1 MSNFFS
7 LVKVQLLGLFGIN
20 KKLNGKGKSGK
31 GAITGVLSVLLIA
44 ACIVYL
50 GYMYSEEYAVFLS
63 AGGEIYKLVPLMIS
77 IASIIS
83 FVFSF
88 YASGTVLYGYKDYQL
103 LSAMPVKNR
112 EIVLSKLAYMYV
124 SDLVFNLLI
133 IVPSLFVYGSH
144 GGEITAGFVFA
155 TLALVL
161 FSPLL
166 MISFSVAIGA
176 LTAYISSFFRKKY
189 IAQIIILGSVMIA
202 LFAFSFFSGYNA
214 AEGGNMFSSA
224 ITKLYFVY
232 AIAEAGM
239 KNGLY
244 VLLFAVINAGAFAA
258 VTVAVCYTYKKMN
271 TLVVSKRTLK
281 NFRLKDSEAK
291 GQFSALLS
299 REAKR
304 LFTCPIYVINSFVGV
319 VMSVVFG
326 VLYMILMIIFSRNGL
341 DLSVTE
347 NFTIFVPAVFSFVF
361 FMAPAT
367 ACSVSLEGKTFWI
380 IRTMPVDMKSVF
392 NAKLLLSYIIYSITA
407 VVSSLIVT
415 LSLGYSAVTVLLVT
429 FNALTAAL
437 FSSNLGL
444 LFNLL
449 LPKLEWENE
458 SEVVKRSAATFLT
471 VLAAFVFA
479 GLFAFVGAEVIN
491 TSFPI
496 SIYLLFTGLFQLVCA
511 FVVYIVVMEKGEKM
525 LLRKL

>member
-44 ACIVYL
+44 ACIVYV

-144 GGEITAGFVFA
+144 GGEITAGFIFT

-202 LFAFSFFSGYNA
+202 LFAFSLFSGYNA
-214 AEGGNMFSSA
+214 AEGGNMFSA

-258 VTVAVCYTYKKMN
+258 VTVAVCFTYKKIN
-271 TLVVSKRTLK
+271 TLVTSKRTLK
-281 NFRLKDSEAK
+281 NFRLKESSGK
-291 GQFSALLS
+291 SLFSALLT

-304 LFTCPIYVINSFVGV
+304 LFTCPIYVINSVIGV
-319 VMSVVFG
+319 AISILFSVFYVVVISTLSG
-326 VLYMILMIIFSRNGL
+326 NGL
-341 DLSVTE
+341 EPYMTE
-347 NFTIFVPAVFSFVF
+347 PFMIFVPAVFAFLF
-361 FMAPAT
+361 FLAPAT

-415 LSLGYSAVTVLLVT
+415 LPIGYSAVTVLLVT

-449 LPKLEWENE
+449 LPKFEWKNENE
-458 SEVVKRSAATFLT
+458 VIKRSAPTFLT
-471 VLAAFVFA
+471 LLAAFVFA
-479 GLFAFVGAEVIN
+479 GLFAFVGAEVIK

-511 FVVYIVVMEKGEKM
+511 FVVYIVVMENGEKM

>member
-44 ACIVYL
+44 ACIVYV

-144 GGEITAGFVFA
+144 GGEITAGFIFT

-202 LFAFSFFSGYNA
+202 LFAFSFFSGYNS
-214 AEGGNMFSSA
+214 AEGGNMFSA

-258 VTVAVCYTYKKMN
+258 VTVAVCFTYKRMN
-271 TLVVSKRTLK
+271 TLVTSKRTLK
-281 NFRLKDSEAK
+281 NFRLKEYAGKSR
-291 GQFSALLS
+291 FSALLT

-304 LFTCPIYVINSFVGV
+304 LFTCPLYVINSVIGV
-319 VMSVVFG
+319 ALNVLFAVFYVVVISLLSG
-326 VLYMILMIIFSRNGL
+326 NGLEPYMTEPLMIFA
-341 DLSVTE
+341 
-347 NFTIFVPAVFSFVF
+347 PAAFAFVF

-367 ACSVSLEGKTFWI
+367 ACSVSMEGRAFWI
-380 IRTMPVDMKSVF
+380 IRTMPVDIKSVF
-392 NAKLLLSYIIYSITA
+392 NAKLVLSYLIYSIA
-407 VVSSLIVT
+407 ALLSSLIVT
-415 LSLGYSAVTVLLVT
+415 LPLGYSAVTVVLVV

-471 VLAAFVFA
+471 VLSAFVFA
-479 GLFAFVGAEVIN
+479 WLFAFVGAEVIK

>member
-44 ACIVYL
+44 ACIVYV

-144 GGEITAGFVFA
+144 GGEITAGFIFA

-214 AEGGNMFSSA
+214 AE
-224 ITKLYFVY
+224 
-232 AIAEAGM
+232 
-239 KNGLY
+239 
-244 VLLFAVINAGAFAA
+244 
-258 VTVAVCYTYKKMN
+258 
-271 TLVVSKRTLK
+271 
-281 NFRLKDSEAK
+281 
-291 GQFSALLS
+291 
-299 REAKR
+299 
-304 LFTCPIYVINSFVGV
+304 
-319 VMSVVFG
+319 
-326 VLYMILMIIFSRNGL
+326 
-341 DLSVTE
+341 
-347 NFTIFVPAVFSFVF
+347 
-361 FMAPAT
+361 
-367 ACSVSLEGKTFWI
+367 
-380 IRTMPVDMKSVF
+380 
-392 NAKLLLSYIIYSITA
+392 
-407 VVSSLIVT
+407 
-415 LSLGYSAVTVLLVT
+415 
-429 FNALTAAL
+429 
-437 FSSNLGL
+437 
-444 LFNLL
+444 
-449 LPKLEWENE
+449 
-458 SEVVKRSAATFLT
+458 
-471 VLAAFVFA
+471 
-479 GLFAFVGAEVIN
+479 
-491 TSFPI
+491 
-496 SIYLLFTGLFQLVCA
+496 
-511 FVVYIVVMEKGEKM
+511 
-525 LLRKL
+525 

>member
-44 ACIVYL
+44 ACIVYV

-144 GGEITAGFVFA
+144 GGEITAGFIFA

-202 LFAFSFFSGYNA
+202 LFAFSLFSGYNA

-258 VTVAVCYTYKKMN
+258 VTVAVCFTYKKIN
-271 TLVVSKRTLK
+271 TLVTSKRTLK
-281 NFRLKDSEAK
+281 NFRLKEYAGKSL
-291 GQFSALLS
+291 FSALLT

-304 LFTCPIYVINSFVGV
+304 LFTCPIYVINSVIGV
-319 VMSVVFG
+319 AISILFSVFYVVILLLVSGNGFEP
-326 VLYMILMIIFSRNGL
+326 YMTEPLMIFA
-341 DLSVTE
+341 
-347 NFTIFVPAVFSFVF
+347 PAAFAFVF

-380 IRTMPVDMKSVF
+380 IRTMPVDIKSVF

-415 LSLGYSAVTVLLVT
+415 LPLGYSAVTVLLVT

-479 GLFAFVGAEVIN
+479 GLFAFVGAEVIK

-511 FVVYIVVMEKGEKM
+511 FVVYIVVMENGEKM

>member
-144 GGEITAGFVFA
+144 GGEITAGFIFA

-202 LFAFSFFSGYNA
+202 LFAFSLFSGYNA

-258 VTVAVCYTYKKMN
+258 VTVAVCFTYKKIN
-271 TLVVSKRTLK
+271 TLVTSKRTLK
-281 NFRLKDSEAK
+281 NFRLKEYAGKSL
-291 GQFSALLS
+291 FSALLT
-299 REAKR
+299 REARR
-304 LFTCPIYVINSFVGV
+304 LFTCPIYVINSVIGV
-319 VMSVVFG
+319 VMSVAFG

-392 NAKLLLSYIIYSITA
+392 NAKLVLSYLIYSIA
-407 VVSSLIVT
+407 ALFSSLIVT
-415 LSLGYSAVTVLLVT
+415 LPLGYSAVTVLIVT

-458 SEVVKRSAATFLT
+458 NEVIKRSAPTFLT

-479 GLFAFVGAEVIN
+479 GLFAFVGSEVIK

-496 SIYLLFTGLFQLVCA
+496 LIYLLFTGLFQLVCA
-511 FVVYIVVMEKGEKM
+511 FVVYIVVMENGEKM

>member
-20 KKLNGKGKSGK
+20 KKLNSKGKSGK

-44 ACIVYL
+44 ACIVYV

-144 GGEITAGFVFA
+144 GGEITAGFIFT

-176 LTAYISSFFRKKY
+176 LTAYFSSFFRKKY

-202 LFAFSFFSGYNA
+202 LFAFSLFSGYNA
-214 AEGGNMFSSA
+214 AEGGNMFSA
-224 ITKLYFVY
+224 ITRLYFVY

-258 VTVAVCYTYKKMN
+258 VTVAVCFTYKRMN

-319 VMSVVFG
+319 VMSVAFG

-347 NFTIFVPAVFSFVF
+347 NFTIFVPAVFAFLF

-392 NAKLLLSYIIYSITA
+392 NAKLVLSYLIYSIA
-407 VVSSLIVT
+407 ALFSSLIVT
-415 LSLGYSAVTVLLVT
+415 LPLGYSAVTVLIVT

-458 SEVVKRSAATFLT
+458 NEVIKRSAPTFLT

-479 GLFAFVGAEVIN
+479 GLFVFVGAEVIK

-511 FVVYIVVMEKGEKM
+511 FVVYIVVMENGEKM

>member
-44 ACIVYL
+44 ACIVYV

-63 AGGEIYKLVPLMIS
+63 AGGEIYKLVPLMIC

-144 GGEITAGFVFA
+144 GGEITAGFIFT

-214 AEGGNMFSSA
+214 AEGGNMFSA
-224 ITKLYFVY
+224 IIKLYFVY

-258 VTVAVCYTYKKMN
+258 VTVAVCFTYKKIN
-271 TLVVSKRTLK
+271 TLVTSKRTLK
-281 NFRLKDSEAK
+281 NFRLKEYAGKSL
-291 GQFSALLS
+291 FSALLT

-304 LFTCPIYVINSFVGV
+304 LFTCPIYVINSVIGV
-319 VMSVVFG
+319 VMSVAFG

-347 NFTIFVPAVFSFVF
+347 NFTIFVPAVFAFLF

-392 NAKLLLSYIIYSITA
+392 NAKLVLSYIIYSITA

-415 LSLGYSAVTVLLVT
+415 LPLGYSAVTVLLVT

-479 GLFAFVGAEVIN
+479 GLFAFVGAEVIK

-511 FVVYIVVMEKGEKM
+511 FVVYIVVMENGEKM